1 MAGILDF
8 YCKVV
13 ASNTESD
20 TFFAS
25 FSSQICHCFRILDYN
40 LDIGFDLCF
49 FEGMDRSDK
58 AVIQLVFLHT

>member
-1 MAGILDF
+1 MARILDF
-8 YCKVV
+8 YCKVA

-25 FSSQICHCFRILDYN
+25 FSSQICHCFCILDYN
-40 LDIGFDLCF
+40 LDIGFDL
-49 FEGMDRSDK
+49 MDRSDK